1 MTKYYKVQNS
11 TILYLNSSFNCIKSN
26 SITIAKTN
34 AGAGYTSAPTI
45 VITPA
50 SGDVGINASAT
61 ATITGGAINTIT
73 MNNGGS
79 GYNTLPTITLTGGG
93 SPGVITGYSGFVA
106 GTNYN
111 ALTTTITAT
120 GGGGASGS
128 TFGGQGGSCSGASLS
143 SALSFCMCSF
153 MRMPMCSPAL
163 SCMPCMPGLADS
175 SLLGLFW
182 ALA

>member
-120 GGGGASGS
+120 GGGGSGFLATPNYTYT
-128 TFGGQGGSCSGASLS
+128 TFSLS
-143 SALSFCMCSF
+143 LNIVSGGTGYSV
-153 MRMPMCSPAL
+153 
-163 SCMPCMPGLADS
+163 GQ
-175 SLLGLFW
+175 SLIFTGGNGNLDR
-182 ALA
+182 